1 MLRSVAD
8 FLLSVFAVFL
18 IAGTAVPPGAVAS
31 NSVTDI
37 AFQSSAPYY
46 EPSVAVVPMGTLIR
60 WVNTTASFHSVR
72 HDACVDDEPCPFQSI
87 AIPPDSS
94 FVVAPLPPGRYA
106 YHCELHPIMRGTL
119 LVVEPSSMDAARE
132 RRD

>member
-8 FLLSVFAVFL
+8 FLLSVLAVFL
-18 IAGTAVPPGAVAS
+18 IAGTALPPGAVAS